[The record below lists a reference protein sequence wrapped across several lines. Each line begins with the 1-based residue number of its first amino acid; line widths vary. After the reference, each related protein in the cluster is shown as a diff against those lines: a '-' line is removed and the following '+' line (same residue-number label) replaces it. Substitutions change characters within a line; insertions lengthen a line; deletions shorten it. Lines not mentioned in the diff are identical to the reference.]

1 MQIDDKILNYLI
13 NVENGSLNRQ
23 FKSITNRPLNSIIL
37 INDGKGTKV
46 SFKETKEIVNGCV
59 NFNEGYELHID
70 KKDILKMC
78 ESHYWLGLSES
89 FNKII
94 THEYL
99 HILHGDCLRNT
110 MTAIY
115 NFSIG
120 VKKRYIPDSIYFIE
134 NKELSYDKMGYEKID
149 HQLHN
154 IAADFVINEE
164 LDIRS
169 PFLRA
174 EDYNLPANL
183 NIYEYY
189 SILVNRNNSNFKN
202 LFKDLNFN
210 EEKHKKLDE
219 LCNNFQSKELEGL
232 IQIENNAK
240 NPIIQKKREIVDQI
254 NRNRIKIDKLNKQI
268 GNTHVIN
275 ALNKKFENNKIGKE
289 MLNFIAY
296 IQRNTDSFNIATS
309 EMIPS
314 WCKYNNRKDYGGG
327 LLIPGYVDSGKG
339 FELKNK
345 PKPVVFIDNSNSIS
359 DYLDY
364 LLVFCMKIIDTTDC
378 VLVFYDT
385 KIINIYDSIGS
396 FELPYCYYGGGT
408 NFLNALEEYKEKYD
422 KNVEKVFIVTDG
434 FDYYDDIEKENIFI
448 IEGRY

>member
-1 MQIDDKILNYLI
+1 MQIDDKILNHLI
-13 NVENGSLNRQ
+13 NVENGSLNKQ
-23 FKSITNRPLNSIIL
+23 FKAITNRPLNSKIL
-37 INDGKGTKV
+37 INNGEGTKV
-46 SFKETKEIVNGCV
+46 SFKETKEIINGSV

-70 KKDILKMC
+70 KQDVLKMC
-78 ESHYWLGLSES
+78 ESHYWLGFSES

-120 VKKRYIPDSIYFIE
+120 VKKKYIPDSIYFIE
-134 NKELSYDKMGYEKID
+134 NKEICYDKMGYEKID
-149 HQLHN
+149 HKLHN
-154 IAADFVINEE
+154 IAADFVINNE
-164 LDIRS
+164 LDIRA

-183 NIYEYY
+183 NVYEYY
-189 SILVNRNNSNFKN
+189 SLLVNRNNNNFKS
-202 LFKDLNFN
+202 LFKDLNFD

-219 LCNNFQSKELEGL
+219 LCNNFQEGELKELV
-232 IQIENNAK
+232 QIENNAK
-240 NPIIQKKREIVDQI
+240 SPIIQKKREKVNEI
-254 NRNRIKIDKLNKQI
+254 NNNRIKIDKLNSQI
-268 GNTHVIN
+268 GNTHIIN
-275 ALNKKFENNKIGKE
+275 ALNKKFEGSKIGKE

-296 IQRNTDSFNIATS
+296 IQKNVDSFNIATS

-327 LLIPGYVDSGKG
+327 LITPGYIDSGKG

-359 DYLDY
+359 SYLDY
-364 LLVFCMKIIDTTDC
+364 LLIFCIKILDTTDC
-378 VLVFYDT
+378 NLVFYDT
-385 KIINIYDSIGS
+385 KIINVYDSISS
-396 FELPYCYYGGGT
+396 FGLPYCYYGGGT
-408 NFLNALEEYKEKYD
+408 DFLNALKEYEEKYD

-434 FDYYDDIEKENIFI
+434 FDYYDNIEEENIFI
-448 IEGRY
+448 INERC